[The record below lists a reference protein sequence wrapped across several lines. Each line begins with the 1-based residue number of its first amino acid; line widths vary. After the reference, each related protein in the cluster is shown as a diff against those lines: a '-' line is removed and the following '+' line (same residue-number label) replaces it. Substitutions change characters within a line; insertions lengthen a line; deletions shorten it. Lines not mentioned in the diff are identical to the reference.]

1 MGKKKANVA
10 AEEESGEM
18 DMSPMIDMVFLLLI
32 FFVVNAT
39 AITVKKDKN
48 IQMPT
53 ASSSGEVKSA
63 NGCIVVNVYGEGE
76 GKRPPGVDPSVRWA
90 SDVSTPLN
98 SPDEL
103 KEYIKN
109 LAERFKD
116 KPDFETRLYLRGDQK
131 ALFKG
136 SREVIRVAAECGV
149 VPPRTPLQTRLNNHY
164 APWQD
169 IRNWRWL
176 RMKIPSWIF
185 PPSSTCASFC

>member
-10 AEEESGEM
+10 PEEENGEM

-63 NGCIVVNVYGEGE
+63 NGCIVVNVYGVG
-76 GKRPPGVDPSVRWA
+76 
-90 SDVSTPLN
+90 TPLN
-98 SPDEL
+98 SSDEL

-116 KPDFETRLYLRGDQK
+116 RQDFETRLYLRGDQQ

-149 VPPRTPLQTRLNNHY
+149 IKV
-164 APWQD
+164 
-169 IRNWRWL
+169 
-176 RMKIPSWIF
+176 IF
-185 PPSSTCASFC
+185 AVLPAKNSSTANKAE

>member
-1 MGKKKANVA
+1 MGKKKASVA
-10 AEEESGEM
+10 ADEESGEM

-63 NGCIVVNVYGEGE
+63 NGCIVVNVYGEGD
-76 GKRPPGVDPSVRWA
+76 GKRPAGMDPNVRWA
-90 SDVSTPLN
+90 SDVSAPLN

-116 KPDFETRLYLRGDQK
+116 KQDFETRLYLRGDQK

-149 VPPRTPLQTRLNNHY
+149 V
-164 APWQD
+164 
-169 IRNWRWL
+169 
-176 RMKIPSWIF
+176 KVIF
-185 PPSSTCASFC
+185 AVLPAKNSSAANKAE

>member
-10 AEEESGEM
+10 ADEESGEM

-63 NGCIVVNVYGEGE
+63 NGCIVVNVYGEGD
-76 GKRPPGVDPSVRWA
+76 GKRPAGMDPNVRWA
-90 SDVSTPLN
+90 SDVSAPLN

-103 KEYIKN
+103 KELSLIH
-109 LAERFKD
+109 
-116 KPDFETRLYLRGDQK
+116 
-131 ALFKG
+131 
-136 SREVIRVAAECGV
+136 I
-149 VPPRTPLQTRLNNHY
+149 
-164 APWQD
+164 
-169 IRNWRWL
+169 
-176 RMKIPSWIF
+176 
-185 PPSSTCASFC
+185 